1 MKSDRLA
8 VTDERK
14 LDLTM
19 SADFINILYDLSNEI
34 SEFMY
39 VLVESNNLILN
50 CEQYFIQISITKKMG
65 LLVIF

>member
-19 SADFINILYDLSNEI
+19 SGDFINILYDLSHEI
-34 SEFMY
+34 SEFMHE
-39 VLVESNNLILN
+39 LNNLILN
-50 CEQYFIQISITKKMG
+50 CEQYFIQIGITKEMG

>member
-8 VTDERK
+8 VKDERK

-19 SADFINILYDLSNEI
+19 SGDFINILYDLSYEI

-39 VLVESNNLILN
+39 ESNNLILN
-50 CEQYFIQISITKKMG
+50 SEQYFLQIGIKKEIG
-65 LLVIF
+65 LLVIFL